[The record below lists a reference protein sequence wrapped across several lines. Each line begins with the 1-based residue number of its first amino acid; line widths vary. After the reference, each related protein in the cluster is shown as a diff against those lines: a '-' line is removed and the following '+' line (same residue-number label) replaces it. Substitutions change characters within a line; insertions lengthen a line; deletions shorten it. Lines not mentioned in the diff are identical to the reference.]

1 MLNAAAS
8 EQKMILPKAMESEFK
23 SVGKQHPL
31 YDSWHVLF
39 DFIEFIINLVVLKIP
54 QIPESVIH
62 RFTDYQNGNQMTD
75 LASKVERRRPRWGRS
90 RSWGPNYTQH

>member
-1 MLNAAAS
+1 M
-8 EQKMILPKAMESEFK
+8 
-23 SVGKQHPL
+23 
-31 YDSWHVLF
+31 
-39 DFIEFIINLVVLKIP
+39 LKIP

-90 RSWGPNYTQH
+90 RSWEPNYTQH